1 MLPCGLLPLEPPVS
15 GEQLLADARRSRALV
30 AELRAQVPDLP
41 GWVNVPLRNRSGRA
55 DDYGVG
61 PFSEPSQPTPLCA
74 ELPAAAAVVEWA
86 RELGFDIELARV
98 AVLAPGAQ
106 LRAHVDEYAARRLI
120 VPLEADPAF
129 VHVFEQIALAM
140 QTGEVWAVDGHAC
153 HGAINLHPERSRAA
167 LLLDARVETSQPPA
181 AYTDPWQVPAARR
194 LQRPAFDEAARAR
207 VEAASRQRLAEFDP
221 ADPELLAHE
230 EPWLRA
236 AYEHELT
243 HAEAYAQLVAFCR
256 ELGQPERAAFWEARS
271 CRCVPLEA

>member
-1 MLPCGLLPLEPPVS
+1 MLPCGLLPLTPPVDA
-15 GEQLLADARRSRALV
+15 EQLLADAQRSHALV
-30 AELRAQVPDLP
+30 RRLRAEVPDLP

-61 PFSEPSQPTPLCA
+61 PFSEPSQPTPLCQ
-74 ELPAAAAVVEWA
+74 ELPAAAAVVDWA
-86 RELGFDIELARV
+86 SGLGFDIELARI
-98 AVLAPGAQ
+98 AVLSPGAQ

-129 VHVFEQIALAM
+129 VHVFEDLAIAM

-153 HGAINLHPERSRAA
+153 HGAINLHSTRARAA
-167 LLLDARVETSQPPA
+167 LLLDARVATSLPPA
-181 AYTDPWQVPAARR
+181 GYSEPWQVPAERR
-194 LQRPAFDEAARAR
+194 LTRPPFDEAARSRVAAEAR
-207 VEAASRQRLAEFDP
+207 GRLVEFDP

-236 AYEHELT
+236 AYEHALT
-243 HAEAYAQLVAFCR
+243 HAEAYAQLVAFCH

-271 CRCVPLEA
+271 CRCVPLA